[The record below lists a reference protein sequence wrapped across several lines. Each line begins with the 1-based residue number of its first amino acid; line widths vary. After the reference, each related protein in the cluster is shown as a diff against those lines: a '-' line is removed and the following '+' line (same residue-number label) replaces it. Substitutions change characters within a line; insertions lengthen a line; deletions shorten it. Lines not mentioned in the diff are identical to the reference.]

1 MKQNH
6 LRPSVRLLLPFILVL
21 TVFAMILPLS
31 AEDGAAAVTE
41 KNAAAR
47 VTVSSVK
54 TGETAETLYLTVEEA
69 RTAAADAAE
78 IDGNT
83 VTLKMLKQ
91 LTGYTY
97 ADSYSVMGSLTLDL
111 GGYHHYIDSIYAS
124 GTGTLTIQNGSITS
138 ASSAVA
144 VNSPEQTVILAET
157 VKIKGA
163 DLVTVIRAD
172 NTSDV
177 VQEQY
182 GVTPVRVIR
191 GTLINHGS
199 IVGGSAQMAVSN
211 EGGELYNHG
220 TITGGSSAMPVLH
233 STFDAGVGV
242 SGYHG
247 VTLNTGIIRGGEY
260 RSQTAVDE
268 EILCAPGVYGIV
280 GKNTGTI
287 IGGAAYANSAVVQ
300 SGPAV
305 YGAVGLNTGEIRGG
319 DAVSYAKEGLVY
331 AAAGIVGWQKLDAAA
346 YGYTDY
352 PGQEAVVLENRGN
365 ISCGKASAASAGVT
379 PYHDNA
385 VRSRG
390 QETWEVLI
398 NSGEIRSY
406 GGTYAIDEMVPGR
419 IVCRNSGI
427 ITPIALPQADLTV
440 FIDNEI
446 AVPDADGVICLWSG
460 EEAPV
465 YGLTYTLMLGGK
477 AVSFQEL
484 TRTLTRDGEE
494 VTELREPGTYILTLT
509 DGTGLTQSRTIE
521 IVKENPFADVNEADV
536 YYEDILYVYR
546 QGLMN
551 GTDAGHF
558 SPDTTLSRAMLVTM
572 LWRMEGC
579 PAVDYLMP
587 FTDVPADSWYTEAV
601 RWASAEGIV
610 LGVSDT
616 AFAPEAT
623 LTREQLAV
631 MLYRYEQHHGGGF
644 TGMWMFL
651 LDYTDRE
658 AVSEWAYEAVCYLTM
673 HDIYITRGTDAENQL
688 LAPQENANRAETAA
702 FLRRFCE
709 RPGEDAS
716 EEQTAEGT

>member
-6 LRPSVRLLLPFILVL
+6 LRPSVRILLPLFLVL
-21 TVFAMILPLS
+21 TVFVMLLPLA
-31 AEDGAAAVTE
+31 AEETAVTE
-41 KNAAAR
+41 QNAAAR

-54 TGETAETLYLTVEEA
+54 TGETVETLYAAVEEA
-69 RTAAADAAE
+69 RAAAENAAG

-83 VTLKMLKQ
+83 VTLKLLKQ
-91 LTGYTY
+91 LTGYIY
-97 ADSYSVMGSLTLDL
+97 ADSYSMSGSLTLDL
-111 GGYHHYIDSIYAS
+111 GGFHHYIHSIFAA

-157 VKIKGA
+157 VTVKGA

-191 GTLINHGS
+191 GTLVNHGT
-199 IVGGSAQMAVSN
+199 IIGGSAQTAVSN

-220 TITGGSSAMPVLH
+220 TIAGGSSAMPVLY

-242 SGYHG
+242 DGYHG

-260 RSQTAVDE
+260 RSRTSVDE
-268 EILCAPGVYGIV
+268 DIMCAPAVYGIV

-287 IGGAAYANSAVVQ
+287 IGGAAYADSKSVS

-319 DAVSYAKEGLVY
+319 DAVSYAKEGTAY
-331 AAAGIVGWQKLDAAA
+331 AAAGVVGWQKLDAAA

-352 PGQEAVVLENRGN
+352 PEQEAVVLENRGI
-365 ISCGKASAASAGVT
+365 ISCGKASAESAGVT
-379 PYHDNA
+379 PQHGSA
-385 VRSRG
+385 VFSRG
-390 QETWEVLI
+390 IETWEVLI
-398 NSGEIRSY
+398 NSGEIRAY

-427 ITPIALPQADLTV
+427 ITPIALTQADLTV

-446 AVPDADGVICLWSG
+446 AAPDADGMIRLWSG

-465 YGLTYTLMLGGK
+465 YHLTYTLMLGGK

-494 VTELREPGTYILTLT
+494 VSELREPGTYILTLT
-509 DGTGLTQSRTIE
+509 DGTGLTQSRTVE
-521 IVKENPFADVNEADV
+521 IAKENPFADVNEADV

-551 GTDAGHF
+551 GTDGTHF

-579 PAVDYLMP
+579 PAVDSLMP

-601 RWASAEGIV
+601 RWAASEKIVEGY
-610 LGVSDT
+610 SDT
-616 AFAPEAT
+616 AFGPT
-623 LTREQLAV
+623 DPITREQFATILW
-631 MLYRYEQHHGGGF
+631 RYAKYKGY
-644 TGMWMFL
+644 
-651 LDYTDRE
+651 D
-658 AVSEWAYEAVCYLTM
+658 VS
-673 HDIYITRGTDAENQL
+673 G
-688 LAPQENANRAETAA
+688 
-702 FLRRFCE
+702 
-709 RPGEDAS
+709 GEDTNILSYEDAFSIS
-716 EEQTAEGT
+716 EYA